1 MYKGLHVAILTGLAI
16 FGGSSASALAP
27 AEAEKWHDDI
37 EVYRHTLKQRHIN
50 LYHTVGKHDFQGAL
64 QVLKEDLPKLTEDQ
78 VMVELMRIS
87 RLVGD
92 GHTRVPFWG
101 AEHRHYPLLFQFMD
115 GELRLLRTGP
125 EHRRLLGRKLVA
137 VGEMATAEVVKKLEP
152 VVQTV
157 ENEYSL
163 RRHLPY
169 HLNVADILAGLG
181 IVDDPASAT
190 FTLED
195 ERGQREVVTLEAIS
209 CPDYREG
216 VTVRYAEQIVPFGD
230 KRVTESDYLWL
241 SADEDRRVAY
251 VYFARYPSF
260 SDMESFAEDVREYL
274 DEHRIRNLV
283 VDLRDN
289 TGGDFFVGL
298 RFAHQ
303 MILVDGLDW
312 DGGVYTLIGNATF
325 SAGMSNAAH
334 FREMFN
340 ATLVGEPTG
349 GNPVGYQDMDS
360 FTLPNSGIEVN
371 YSKRLYRFQ
380 DKPTQG
386 IQPDV
391 LIPTRWADYRVGRDA
406 VLDWVLDDISKRYAG
421 RDADAARV
429 TGL

>member
-1 MYKGLHVAILTGLAI
+1 MFKGLHVAILAGLAL
-16 FGGSSASALAP
+16 FSGSSASALP
-27 AEAEKWHDDI
+27 PTEAEKWQDDI
-37 EVYRHTLKQRHIN
+37 EVYRHTLEQRHIN
-50 LYHTVGKHDFQGAL
+50 LYHSVGKHDFQGAL
-64 QVLKEDLPKLTEDQ
+64 QVLKEDLPRLTEDQ

-92 GHTRVPFWG
+92 GHTRVPFWSTD
-101 AEHRHYPLLFQFMD
+101 HQHYPLLFQFMD

-137 VGEMATAEVVKKLEP
+137 VGEMPTAEVVEKLEP

-163 RRHLPY
+163 RSHLPY

-195 ERGQREVVTLEAIS
+195 ERGQREMVTLEAIS
-209 CPDYREG
+209 CSDYRES
-216 VTVRYAEQIVPFGD
+216 VTVRYAEQIVPFGE
-230 KRVTESDYLWL
+230 KLVTESEYLWL
-241 SADEDRRVAY
+241 TADEERRVAY

-260 SDMESFAEDVREYL
+260 SDMGSFAEDVREYL
-274 DEHRIRNLV
+274 DDHRIRNLV
-283 VDLRDN
+283 IDLRDN

-312 DGGVYTLIGNATF
+312 DGGIYTLIGNATF

-380 DKPTQG
+380 DQASQG

-406 VLDWVLDDISKRYAG
+406 VLDWVLEDITARYSG
-421 RDADAARV
+421 SVDKAAEV
-429 TGL
+429 TAQ